1 MHTGQNRVRTLMVIL
16 ALGGGLSLIL
26 YTHGAWWWYA
36 PLAGVGVVLSHLAIL
51 GGIVFVA
58 TRAPRGRCAS
68 GATTARQQSSG
79 HSRQDESLLLH
90 RPRLFDWMAWVHTLG
105 QETKLRQWTLDLADL
120 QPGNVLLDV
129 GCGTGTLLLAA
140 AQRVGPSGALHGIE
154 PSLELAAHARRK
166 AEASWIPLQVGEG
179 SAGSLPYPPDAFDA
193 VFCTLV
199 LHHLPASMREHAIRE
214 MRRVLRPGGRVV
226 LVDWQRPQSLVRA
239 IVSPMFPVYL
249 LHNLGSKGSPL
260 DVLPIE
266 RLMTNLGFTGITR
279 HAFGGGGVGAVVGRL
294 ASGTRAIDQAEPQ
307 DVTRVRSDA

>member
-1 MHTGQNRVRTLMVIL
+1 MVIL

-26 YTHGAWWWYA
+26 YTHGTWWWYA
-36 PLAGVGVVLSHLAIL
+36 PLAGAGVVLSHIALL
-51 GGIVFVA
+51 GGIVFAAMRA
-58 TRAPRGRCAS
+58 TRGRCTYG
-68 GATTARQQSSG
+68 GATARPPSPR
-79 HSRQDESLLLH
+79 HSRHDESMLLH

-120 QPGNVLLDV
+120 QPGHVLLDV

-140 AQRVGPSGALHGIE
+140 AQRVGPSGAVHGIE
-154 PSLELAAHARRK
+154 PSPEMAAYARRK
-166 AEASWIPLQVGEG
+166 AEASRMPLQVVAG

-199 LHHLPASMREHAIRE
+199 LHHLPASMREDAIRE
-214 MRRVLRPGGRVV
+214 MRRVLRPGGWVV

-266 RLMTNLGFTGITR
+266 RLMTHLGFSGITR

-294 ASGTRAIDQAEPQ
+294 ASGARAIAQAEPQ